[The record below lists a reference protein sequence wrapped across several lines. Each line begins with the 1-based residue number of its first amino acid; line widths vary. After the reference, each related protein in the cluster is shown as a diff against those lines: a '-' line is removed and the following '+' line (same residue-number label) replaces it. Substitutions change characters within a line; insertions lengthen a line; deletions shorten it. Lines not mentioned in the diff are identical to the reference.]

1 MADILNISDLGSL
14 EIIEIYDYYDQPI
27 LFACKNAA
35 GHLYLVVAAD
45 EDEQHETWLY
55 MEISVE
61 RLNLIRSGA
70 IDLHDAF
77 VYPESDCLFQ
87 VRFPYDNSTSPQI
100 ESIEANQVPKDMLPT
115 PGESL
120 NLETE
125 MPPVLS
131 DTEPMSKN
139 NQDLEPILLDKGTI
153 TTQGYLGIGSESTKV
168 NLGFQ
173 SVLNYI
179 REHARSERQKG
190 DLFEQL
196 MQKYF
201 TEDPDY
207 KEQFSE
213 VYLWKQW
220 AATRTEFDGRDIGI
234 DLVAQKHDGGFCA
247 IQCKCYAP
255 DTRISRDDLNSFL
268 ATASLPPF
276 ADNTRILVNTGGE
289 LGENALRTI
298 EPLGDK
304 FRIIRFR
311 DLENSPFEWPD
322 LSIQA
327 PQQLTYKQRKFHL
340 KDHQQEAFDDVINGF
355 KASDRGKLI
364 MACGTG
370 KTFTA
375 LKIAEQ
381 IAGTE
386 GRVLYLV
393 PSISL
398 LSQAMREWSE
408 QRGVDHS
415 YIGICSDTRA
425 GDTTEDSSIQELK
438 IPVTTHPSE
447 ISRALHKPDTGKMTV
462 VFCTY
467 QSLPLIEEVQ
477 NSGAPQFDIIFCDEA
492 HRTTGVDKPGDKT
505 SHFVLVHDADRIRA
519 NKRLYMTATP
529 RLYTENARKKAADYN
544 VEVFS
549 MDDEDKYGPQFHR
562 LPFSKAVELG
572 ELSDYKV
579 AIFGISE
586 HEVNEKL
593 AGNTGKYGSEIN
605 INDATRIIG
614 CWRALQNPENKEKDD
629 ETLRPLKRV
638 IAFTNRIDESKALKT
653 YWNQIIEDALEKLPE
668 DEQPTNF
675 LCETEHVDG
684 TVHALNRKTR
694 LDWLKNE
701 NYDDSED
708 DSDGKDVCRILSNA
722 RCLSE
727 GIDVPALDAVIF
739 YKPRKSHIDVVQA
752 VGRVMRK
759 APGKQ
764 FGYVI
769 LPVAIPDDK
778 DPAAALNDNERFSN
792 VWSVLNALRSHDDRF
807 DGQINSIDLNK
818 KLPDSIVIG
827 GGGDGDP
834 DWVGEQ
840 LTLMPIE
847 IPVDAI
853 LSKIVEKCGDKR
865 YWENWAK
872 DVAEI
877 FERLVDRI
885 QNLLDNSENAI
896 LRKRFESF
904 HDELKKTINTSI
916 TRENAIDMMAQ
927 HILTSPVFD
936 ALFVDY
942 DFSSGN
948 PVANALD
955 NLQKDF
961 AEFGLESETRD
972 LQGFYDSVRSRVSG
986 VKSSHGRQEVLSD
999 LYEQFF
1005 KKALKKEAE
1014 RLGIAYTPIPLVD
1027 FVLHSVN
1034 DVLLEE
1040 FGKTISDEGVH
1051 VLDPFTGTG
1060 TFIVQLLQSG
1070 LIQPDDLGRKYRK
1083 ELHAN
1088 EILLLAYYIAS
1099 VNIEEAFRGQHGR
1112 DSSYEPFNGIVL
1124 TDTFNLNKSEN
1135 PTLFPKERMVEN
1147 NERAERQQE
1156 LDIEVII
1163 GNPPW
1168 SAWQKSSADDNQNVE
1183 YLELEERVSETY
1195 AARTTATLKNSLYD
1209 TYKMAIRWA
1218 SDRIVERGIVAF
1230 VTPAS
1235 WIDGNVDAGIRACL
1249 TDEFNSIYVLNL
1261 LGDARIYGEE
1271 GRYQGEGVFGSAT
1284 QSPVAITVLVKN
1296 PDATH
1301 DSCHVHYQDIGGTLK
1316 RNEKLKVLREV
1327 VSIRG
1332 LNDWRIITPNKHY
1345 DWVDQRSDAFTEFY
1359 PLGTKETKA
1368 GKADNAIF
1376 KLFSNGYKTSRDKYI
1391 YNFSN
1396 DACAENAQRMIKDYL
1411 AAIAELEANHELKV
1425 KEVAR
1430 RYTANIQWDREL
1442 ENNLKRGKTTEFDV
1456 QYIRKAAYRPF
1467 VKTNC
1472 YADYTFANCK
1482 YLQDLIFPDSCSENI
1497 VICVPGTGSKIPFST
1512 LITNTMPD
1520 LELINKGQGF
1530 PRYRY
1535 PKSVSTNRVLVGND
1549 LERIDNI
1556 SDTALST
1563 FRDHY
1568 DDNTITKDD
1577 IFNYVYGI
1585 LHAPSYKEQFANDL
1599 SKMLPRLP
1607 YAPDFRAFAE
1617 AGKSLTDLHLNYE
1630 TCERFPNLKVE
1641 PRKQDLFYKEKPE
1654 YFLLGTRAMRFA
1666 DKNKKDTLIIN
1677 EHVQLS
1683 GIPKEAHEYVVNG
1696 RTPLEW
1702 FINRYKI
1709 TLPEKNKGILNDAN
1723 AWFKNPR
1730 DLITAIERIIYVS
1743 VESTKIIEN
1752 LPSEITDD
1760 SNG

>member
-1 MADILNISDLGSL
+1 MPTAKFN
-14 EIIEIYDYYDQPI
+14 E
-27 LFACKNAA
+27 
-35 GHLYLVVAAD
+35 
-45 EDEQHETWLY
+45 ET
-55 MEISVE
+55 
-61 RLNLIRSGA
+61 
-70 IDLHDAF
+70 
-77 VYPESDCLFQ
+77 
-87 VRFPYDNSTSPQI
+87 
-100 ESIEANQVPKDMLPT
+100 DMT
-115 PGESL
+115 
-120 NLETE
+120 ET
-125 MPPVLS
+125 V
-131 DTEPMSKN
+131 
-139 NQDLEPILLDKGTI
+139 
-153 TTQGYLGIGSESTKV
+153 QGYLGIDGESTKV

-173 SVLNYI
+173 SVLNHI

-190 DLFEQL
+190 DLFERL

-207 KEQFSE
+207 KDQFSE
-213 VYLWKQW
+213 VYLWKEW
-220 AATRTEFDGRDIGI
+220 AQLRTEFDGTDIGV
-234 DLVAQKHDGGFCA
+234 DLVAQTHDGRFCA

-255 DTRISRDDLNSFL
+255 ETRISMGALNSFL
-268 ATASLPPF
+268 STASLPVF
-276 ADNTRILVNTGGE
+276 ANNTRFLVNTGGE
-289 LGENALRTI
+289 LGPNALRLV
-298 EPLGDK
+298 EPLGNK

-311 DLENSPFEWPD
+311 ELENSPFEWPD
-322 LSIQA
+322 LSIQE
-327 PQQLTYKQRKFHL
+327 PEQLTYKQRKFHL
-340 KDHQQEAFDDVINGF
+340 KDHQREAFDDVINGF
-355 KASDRGKLI
+355 KNKDRGKLI

-375 LKIAEQ
+375 LKIAEE

-398 LSQAMREWSE
+398 LSQAMQEWSE
-408 QRGVDHS
+408 QRGVPHS
-415 YIGICSDTRA
+415 YVGICSDRYA

-447 ISRALHKPDTGKMTV
+447 ISRALHKPDTGRMTV

-477 NSGAPQFDIIFCDEA
+477 NSGAPPFDIIFCDEA
-492 HRTTGVDKPGDKT
+492 HRTTGVDKPGDRT
-505 SHFVLVHDADRIRA
+505 SPFVLVHRADRIRA

-529 RLYTENARKKAADYN
+529 RLYTENARKQAADYN

-549 MDDEDKYGPQFHR
+549 MDDEEKYGPQFHR

-586 HEVNEKL
+586 HEVNAKL
-593 AGNTGKYGSEIN
+593 AGNTGKYGNEIN

-638 IAFTNRIDESKALKT
+638 IAFTNRIDESKALAR
-653 YWNQIIEDALEKLPE
+653 YWNDIIEDALEKLPE

-701 NYDDSED
+701 NYDDSD
-708 DSDGKDVCRILSNA
+708 SNNDSDSETVCRILSNA

-739 YKPRKSHIDVVQA
+739 YKPRKSHVDVVQA

-769 LPVAIPDDK
+769 LPVAIPDDQ

-818 KLPDSIVIG
+818 ELPDSIVIG
-827 GGGDGDP
+827 GGGGDP

-840 LTLMPIE
+840 LSLMPIE
-847 IPVDAI
+847 IPVEAI

-877 FERLVDRI
+877 FERLVNRI
-885 QNLLDNSENAI
+885 KNLLNNSENAT

-961 AEFGLESETRD
+961 SKFGLENETRD
-972 LQGFYDSVRSRVSG
+972 LRGFYDSVRSRVSG

-1034 DVLLEE
+1034 DILQEE
-1040 FGKTISDEGVH
+1040 FGKTISDENVH

-1070 LIQPDDLGRKYRK
+1070 LIQPDDLERKYRE

-1099 VNIEEAFRGQHGR
+1099 VNIEEAYRGQRGG
-1112 DSSYEPFNGIVL
+1112 DKGYKPFEGIVF
-1124 TDTFNLNKSEN
+1124 TDTFNLNKPEG
-1135 PTLFPKERMVEN
+1135 PTLFPKERMVQN
-1147 NERAERQQE
+1147 NERAEKQQGLE
-1156 LDIEVII
+1156 IEVIV

-1168 SAWQKSSADDNQNVE
+1168 SAGQKDAADDNPNVK
-1183 YLELEERVSETY
+1183 YPELEQRITDTY
-1195 AARTTATLKNSLYD
+1195 ANRAAATLKRYLFD

-1218 SDRIVERGIVAF
+1218 TDRLKDQTQGVVAF

-1235 WIDGNVDAGIRACL
+1235 WIDGNADAGIRASL
-1249 TDEFNSIYVLNL
+1249 PEEFHSIYVLNL
-1261 LGDARIYGEE
+1261 LGNARIHDKDGKY
-1271 GRYQGEGVFGSAT
+1271 YQGEGVFGNAT
-1284 QSPVAITVLVKN
+1284 QSPVAINLLVKN
-1296 PDATH
+1296 TTNDENKER
-1301 DSCHVHYQDIGGTLK
+1301 CRIYYRDIGSNLK
-1316 RNEKLKVLREV
+1316 RQEKLQKLTETT
-1327 VSIRG
+1327 SISG
-1332 LNDWRIITPNKHY
+1332 FKDWQEITPNQHY
-1345 DWVDQRSDAFTEFY
+1345 DWINQRNDVFARFY
-1359 PLGTKETKA
+1359 PLGTTEAKA

-1376 KLFSNGYKTSRDKYI
+1376 QLYSLGMSTNRDAYI
-1391 YNFSN
+1391 YNFSR
-1396 DACAENAQRMIKDYL
+1396 DACTENAWQMTQKYLTAISEFEENPELSVDEVVRLHSTNIKW
-1411 AAIAELEANHELKV
+1411 ENTLKN
-1425 KEVAR
+1425 R
-1430 RYTANIQWDREL
+1430 
-1442 ENNLKRGKTTEFDV
+1442 LKQKKKTEFTDN
-1456 QYIRKAAYRPF
+1456 YIRKVAYRPF
-1467 VKTNC
+1467 VATNC
-1472 YADYTFANCK
+1472 YADYTFITRK
-1482 YLQDLIFPDSCSENI
+1482 GQMDQIFPDSSSENH
-1497 VICVPGTGSKIPFST
+1497 VICIPSKGGNTPF
-1512 LITNTMPD
+1512 
-1520 LELINKGQGF
+1520 
-1530 PRYRY
+1530 Y
-1535 PKSVSTNRVLVGND
+1535 PL
-1549 LERIDNI
+1549 
-1556 SDTALST
+1556 
-1563 FRDHY
+1563 
-1568 DDNTITKDD
+1568 
-1577 IFNYVYGI
+1577 
-1585 LHAPSYKEQFANDL
+1585 
-1599 SKMLPRLP
+1599 
-1607 YAPDFRAFAE
+1607 
-1617 AGKSLTDLHLNYE
+1617 
-1630 TCERFPNLKVE
+1630 
-1641 PRKQDLFYKEKPE
+1641 
-1654 YFLLGTRAMRFA
+1654 
-1666 DKNKKDTLIIN
+1666 
-1677 EHVQLS
+1677 
-1683 GIPKEAHEYVVNG
+1683 
-1696 RTPLEW
+1696 
-1702 FINRYKI
+1702 
-1709 TLPEKNKGILNDAN
+1709 
-1723 AWFKNPR
+1723 
-1730 DLITAIERIIYVS
+1730 
-1743 VESTKIIEN
+1743 
-1752 LPSEITDD
+1752 
-1760 SNG
+1760 

>member
-1 MADILNISDLGSL
+1 
-14 EIIEIYDYYDQPI
+14 
-27 LFACKNAA
+27 
-35 GHLYLVVAAD
+35 
-45 EDEQHETWLY
+45 
-55 MEISVE
+55 
-61 RLNLIRSGA
+61 
-70 IDLHDAF
+70 
-77 VYPESDCLFQ
+77 
-87 VRFPYDNSTSPQI
+87 
-100 ESIEANQVPKDMLPT
+100 
-115 PGESL
+115 
-120 NLETE
+120 
-125 MPPVLS
+125 
-131 DTEPMSKN
+131 MS
-139 NQDLEPILLDKGTI
+139 E

-179 REHARSERQKG
+179 RENARSERQKG
-190 DLFEQL
+190 DYFERL

-207 KEQFSE
+207 KDQFSE
-213 VYLWKQW
+213 VYLWKEW
-220 AATRTEFDGRDIGI
+220 AELRTEFDGTDIGV
-234 DLVAQKHDGGFCA
+234 DLVAQKHDGDFCA

-255 DTRISRDDLNSFL
+255 DTRISKPAIDSFIS
-268 ATASLPPF
+268 ASASEIF
-276 ADNTRILVNTGGE
+276 TSRILVNTGGE

-322 LSIQA
+322 LSIQQ
-327 PQQLTYKQRKFHL
+327 PEQLTYKQRKFHL
-340 KDHQQEAFDDVINGF
+340 KDHQQEAFNDVLNGF
-355 KASDRGKLI
+355 KNNDRGKLI

-375 LKIAEQ
+375 LKIAEH

-408 QRGVDHS
+408 QRGVPHS
-415 YIGICSDTRA
+415 YVGICSDTRA

-438 IPVTTHPSE
+438 IPVTTDPSE
-447 ISRALHKPDTGKMTV
+447 ISRALHKPDTSKMTV

-467 QSLPLIEEVQ
+467 QSLPIIEESQ
-477 NSGAPQFDIIFCDEA
+477 NNGAPQFDIIFCDEA

-549 MDDEDKYGPQFHR
+549 MDVEEKYGPEFHR

-586 HEVNEKL
+586 HEVNAKL

-668 DEQPTNF
+668 EEHPTNF

-818 KLPDSIVIG
+818 ELPDSIVIG
-827 GGGDGDP
+827 GGGGDDL
-834 DWVGEQ
+834 DWNPEQ
-840 LTLMPIE
+840 LSLLPIE
-847 IPVDAI
+847 IPVEAI
-853 LSKIVEKCGDKR
+853 LSKIVQKCGDKR

-877 FERLVDRI
+877 FDRLVDRI
-885 QNLLDNSENAI
+885 VNLLDDPDNDALSEW
-896 LRKRFESF
+896 FGSF

-916 TRENAIDMMAQ
+916 TRDNAIDMMAQ
-927 HILTSPVFD
+927 HILTSPVFN
-936 ALFVDY
+936 ALFEDY

-948 PVANALD
+948 PVAIALD

-961 AEFGLESETRD
+961 AEFGLENETRD
-972 LQGFYDSVRSRVSG
+972 LRGFYDSVRSRVSG

-1034 DVLLEE
+1034 DVLQDE

-1070 LIQPDDLGRKYRK
+1070 LIQLEDLERKYRE
-1083 ELHAN
+1083 ELLAN

-1099 VNIEEAFRGQHGR
+1099 VNIEEAFRGQRGE
-1112 DSSYEPFNGIVL
+1112 DNGYEPFEGIVL
-1124 TDTFNLNKSEN
+1124 TDTFNLNKEGEQQELDLQEWL
-1135 PTLFPKERMVEN
+1135 PDN

-1156 LDIEVII
+1156 LPIQVII

-1168 SAWQKSSADDNQNVE
+1168 SAGQRSASDNNPNVE
-1183 YLELEERVSETY
+1183 YPELENRVRNTY
-1195 AARTTATLKNSLYD
+1195 VARSTARNRNSLYD

-1218 SDRIVERGIVAF
+1218 SDRFDEGIIAF
-1230 VTPAS
+1230 VTNGS
-1235 WIDGNVDAGIRACL
+1235 WIDGNVDSGIRACL
-1249 TDEFNSIYVLNL
+1249 AEEFSSVHVLHLRGN
-1261 LGDARIYGEE
+1261 ARTSGERRRAE
-1271 GRYQGEGVFGSAT
+1271 GGNVFGGGSRA
-1284 QSPVAITVLVKN
+1284 PVAISLLVKK

-1301 DSCHVHYQDIGGTLK
+1301 EECKIYYRDIGDYLTH
-1316 RNEKLKVLREV
+1316 EQKLKTLSEA
-1327 VSIRG
+1327 VSIKG
-1332 LNDWRIITPNKHY
+1332 FSDWQAITPNKHY
-1345 DWVDQRSDAFTEFY
+1345 DWVNQRSDAFAKFY
-1359 PLGTKETKA
+1359 PLGSQDA
-1368 GKADNAIF
+1368 RSGNANDTIF
-1376 KLFSNGYKTSRDKYI
+1376 SLYSQGMKTGRDAYA

-1396 DACAENAQRMIKDYL
+1396 GVCAENARRMTQDYL
-1411 AAIAELEANHELKV
+1411 DALSELETNSELIAD
-1425 KEVAR
+1425 EVAR
-1430 RYTANIQWDREL
+1430 RYAANLSWDREL
-1442 ENNLKRGKTTEFDV
+1442 RNNLRRRRSTQFNEA
-1456 QYIRKAAYRPF
+1456 YIRKVAYRPF
-1467 VKTNC
+1467 IKTNC
-1472 YADYTFANCK
+1472 YADYIFIQMR
-1482 YLQDLIFPDSCSENI
+1482 YQMHRIFPEKTSENR
-1497 VICVPGTGSKIPFST
+1497 VICVPGIGSQKPFSVLMT
-1512 LITNTMPD
+1512 DIMPD
-1520 LELINKGQGF
+1520 LGFNDGCQCF
-1530 PRYRY
+1530 PRWQY
-1535 PKSVSTNRVLVGND
+1535 PRPVDPSGETKTFQSFD
-1549 LERIDNI
+1549 EAPERIDNI
-1556 SDTALST
+1556 SDTALRA
-1563 FRDHY
+1563 FREHY
-1568 DDNTITKDD
+1568 NDDAITKND
-1577 IFNYVYGI
+1577 IFDYVYGI
-1585 LHAPSYKEQFANDL
+1585 LHAPSYREQFANDL
-1599 SKMLPRLP
+1599 SKMIPRIP
-1607 YAPDFRAFAE
+1607 FAPDFYAFAE
-1617 AGKSLTDLHLNYE
+1617 AGAVLATLHLNYE
-1630 TCERFPNLKVE
+1630 TCERYPDLEVE
-1641 PRKQDLFYKEKPE
+1641 PVTPSLLWEEKPE
-1654 YFLLGTRAMRFA
+1654 HFLLGTRAMRFA
-1666 DKNKKDTLIIN
+1666 DKNTKDTLIIN

-1683 GIPKEAHEYVVNG
+1683 GIPAEAHRYVVNG

-1702 FINRYKI
+1702 FIDRYKI
-1709 TLPEKNKGILNDAN
+1709 KTDKNSGVTNDPN
-1723 AWFKNPR
+1723 GWFENPR
-1730 DLITAIERIIYVS
+1730 DLVTAIERIVYVS
-1743 VESTKIIEN
+1743 VESARIIDS
-1752 LPSEITDD
+1752 LPIEINDE
-1760 SNG
+1760 